1 MPAGAVVPL
10 SNQRAAEIWSLALER
25 LSGMVV
31 EQAKRFHRVE
41 VVSPNRLVVSFKP
54 AYALAK
60 STCQRPEQVARFEG
74 AVAEVTGQRV
84 AVEFIVL
91 EETAAEAAP
100 AKRPLPP
107 YQRLMEA
114 AKHPLVSRAV
124 ELFGAQPLRV
134 EEKDEG

>member
-1 MPAGAVVPL
+1 MSL
-10 SNQRAAEIWSLALER
+10 SSEHAAEIWSLALEK

-41 VVSPNRLVVSFKP
+41 VVPPNRLVVSFKP

-60 STCQRPEQVARFEG
+60 STCERPDQVKRFEG

-84 AVEFIVL
+84 AVEFILL
-91 EETAAEAAP
+91 EESAAEAVP

-107 YQRLMEA
+107 YQRLLEA
-114 AKHPLVSRAV
+114 AKHPLVRRAV

-134 EEKDEG
+134 EEKEEG